1 MSPFFLSPSA
11 LCLTTIQQY
20 SIRSIY
26 PKRNRSTVYQSLICR
41 CVWLFECFVVVIRLF
56 YVFLSVPSLTVP
68 SAAAA
73 TASTHSPETELI
85 TQQLPPLYSA
95 TALICSILSSF
106 PLSLS
111 LALALVNQ
119 SLKLILIIPASLVP
133 SSLSVTP
140 DLSLPLLLWLSGT
153 HFGALPSSTLLC
165 FAYISF
171 PLLFLTALSPP
182 VPADW
187 PNQMAISLH
196 LSLL

>member
-68 SAAAA
+68 SAAA

-106 PLSLS
+106 PFS

-133 SSLSVTP
+133 SSLSVTT
-140 DLSLPLLLWLSGT
+140 DL
-153 HFGALPSSTLLC
+153 
-165 FAYISF
+165 SF
-171 PLLFLTALSPP
+171 PLALTLWDTLRCIA
-182 VPADW
+182 V
-187 PNQMAISLH
+187 
-196 LSLL
+196 